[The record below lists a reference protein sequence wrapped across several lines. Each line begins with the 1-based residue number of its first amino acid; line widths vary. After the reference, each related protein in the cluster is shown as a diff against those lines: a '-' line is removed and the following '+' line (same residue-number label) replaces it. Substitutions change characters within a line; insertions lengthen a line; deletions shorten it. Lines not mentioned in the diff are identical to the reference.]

1 MNGIQTN
8 YVNLLGTPMPSG
20 IVITR
25 LEHSK
30 RWASDVEY
38 LNSTDTTIMGS
49 RNGQAAIAMWVA
61 LQRKGIDGLRTDV
74 VQCIDNA
81 KYLKELLDQ
90 SGIKC
95 WLNEFS
101 TTVTFERPPEDVV
114 QKWQLA
120 CKGDIAHAVVMPS
133 VHKKKLRAFHNDFV
147 EARKRGTEELPKD
160 PRDTTLFTGGG

>member
-1 MNGIQTN
+1 
-8 YVNLLGTPMPSG
+8 MPSG

-61 LQRKGIDGLRTDV
+61 LQRKGIDGLRADV

-81 KYLKELLDQ
+81 KYLKELFDG
-90 SGIKC
+90 SGIKS

-133 VHKKKLRAFHNDFV
+133 VHKKKLRAFHHDFL
-147 EARKRGTEELPKD
+147 EARNRGTEEVPKD